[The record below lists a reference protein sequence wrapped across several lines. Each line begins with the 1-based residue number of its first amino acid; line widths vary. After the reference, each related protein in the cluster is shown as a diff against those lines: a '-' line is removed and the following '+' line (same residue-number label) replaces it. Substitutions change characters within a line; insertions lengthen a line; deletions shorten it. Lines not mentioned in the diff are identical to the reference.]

1 MLRTALLGILTI
13 LIAMAM
19 RQGKAE
25 FSTFVSFTGSILI
38 AWIAIQLLEGI
49 VGSLER
55 LEKLISIDMEHLA
68 LLMKMIG
75 VTYLSEFS
83 SSLCRDAGYS
93 AVAGQ
98 IELVGKLTILT
109 IGMPIVLALF
119 ELIVGMA
126 G

>member
-1 MLRTALLGILTI
+1 MLKTALLGIITI
-13 LIAMAM
+13 IVAMAM

-25 FSTFVSFTGSILI
+25 YATFVSLTGSILI
-38 AWIAIQLLEGI
+38 AWIAVRLLDGI
-49 VGSLER
+49 TGSLER
-55 LEKLISIDMEHLA
+55 LEKLLNLDMEYVV

-75 VTYLSEFS
+75 VTYLSEFA

-119 ELIVGMA
+119 ELMVDMV
-126 G
+126 

>member
-13 LIAMAM
+13 MIAMAM
-19 RQGKAE
+19 KQGKAE
-25 FSTFVSFTGSILI
+25 FATFVSFTGSILI
-38 AWIAIQLLEGI
+38 AWIAIQLLDGI
-49 VGSLER
+49 VGGFER
-55 LEKLISIDMEHLA
+55 LEELLSVDMEYLA

-75 VTYLSEFS
+75 VTYLSEFA

-109 IGMPIVLALF
+109 IGMPIVMALF
-119 ELIVGMA
+119 ELMVAMV
-126 G
+126 

>member
-1 MLRTALLGILTI
+1 MLKTALLGILTV

-38 AWIAIQLLEGI
+38 AWIAVQLLDGI
-49 VGSLER
+49 TGSLTR
-55 LEKLISIDMEHLA
+55 LEKLISVDMEYMA
-68 LLMKMIG
+68 LLLKMIG

-83 SSLCRDAGYS
+83 ASLCRDAGYS

-98 IELVGKLTILT
+98 IELVGKLSILT

-119 ELIVGMA
+119 DLMVA
-126 G
+126 LV

>member
-1 MLRTALLGILTI
+1 MLKTALLGILTI
-13 LIAMAM
+13 IIAMAM

-25 FSTFVSFTGSILI
+25 YATFVSLTGSILI
-38 AWIAIQLLEGI
+38 AWIAVRLLDGI
-49 VGSLER
+49 TGSLER
-55 LEKLISIDMEHLA
+55 LEKL
-68 LLMKMIG
+68 LLKMIG
-75 VTYLSEFS
+75 VTYLSEFA

-119 ELIVGMA
+119 ELMVDMV
-126 G
+126 

>member
-1 MLRTALLGILTI
+1 MLKTALLGILTI
-13 LIAMAM
+13 MIAMAM

-38 AWIAIQLLEGI
+38 AWIAVQLLDGI
-49 VGSLER
+49 TGSLAR
-55 LEKLISIDMEHLA
+55 LEKLLSVDMEYVR
-68 LLMKMIG
+68 LLTKMIG
-75 VTYLSEFS
+75 VTYLSEFA
-83 SSLCRDAGYS
+83 SSLCKDAGYS

-119 ELIVGMA
+119 ELMVEMV
-126 G
+126 

>member
-13 LIAMAM
+13 MIAMAM
-19 RQGKAE
+19 KQGRAE
-25 FSTFVSFTGSILI
+25 FATFVSFTGSILI
-38 AWIAIQLLEGI
+38 AWIAVRLLEGI
-49 VGSLER
+49 TGSFVR
-55 LEKLISIDMEHLA
+55 LDKLMSIDMEYIT
-68 LLMKMIG
+68 LLLKMMG

-109 IGMPIVLALF
+109 IGMPIILTLL
-119 ELIVGMA
+119 ELMVAMV
-126 G
+126 

>member
-1 MLRTALLGILTI
+1 MLKTALLGILTI

-38 AWIAIQLLEGI
+38 AWIAVQLLDGI
-49 VGSLER
+49 TGSIGR
-55 LEKLISIDMEHLA
+55 LEKLILVDMEYIT

-83 SSLCRDAGYS
+83 SALCRDAGYS

-119 ELIVGMA
+119 ELMVEMI
-126 G
+126 

>member
-13 LIAMAM
+13 VIAMAM
-19 RQGKAE
+19 KQGKAE
-25 FSTFVSFTGSILI
+25 FATFVSFTGSLLI
-38 AWIAIQLLEGI
+38 GWIAVSLLGGI
-49 VGSLER
+49 TGSFER
-55 LEKLISIDMEHLA
+55 LEKLISVDMEYIA

-75 VTYLSEFS
+75 VTYLSEFA

-119 ELIVGMA
+119 ELMVAMI
-126 G
+126 

>member
-1 MLRTALLGILTI
+1 MLKTALLGILTI
-13 LIAMAM
+13 IIAMAM

-25 FSTFVSFTGSILI
+25 YATFVSLTGSILI
-38 AWIAIQLLEGI
+38 AWIAVRLLDGI
-49 VGSLER
+49 TGSLER
-55 LEKLISIDMEHLA
+55 LEKLLHLDMEYVV

-75 VTYLSEFS
+75 VTYLSEFAS
-83 SSLCRDAGYS
+83 SICRDAGYS

-119 ELIVGMA
+119 ELMVDMV
-126 G
+126 

>member
-13 LIAMAM
+13 MIAMAM
-19 RQGKAE
+19 KQGRAE
-25 FSTFVSFTGSILI
+25 FATFVSFTGSILI
-38 AWIAIQLLEGI
+38 AWIAVRLLEGI
-49 VGSLER
+49 TGSFVR
-55 LEKLISIDMEHLA
+55 LEKLMSIDMEYIT
-68 LLMKMIG
+68 LLLKMMG

-109 IGMPIVLALF
+109 IGMPIILTLL
-119 ELIVGMA
+119 ELMVAMV
-126 G
+126 

>member
-1 MLRTALLGILTI
+1 MLKTALLGILTI

-19 RQGKAE
+19 RHGRAE

-38 AWIAIQLLEGI
+38 AWIALQLLDGI
-49 VGSLER
+49 VGTFER
-55 LEKLISIDMEHLA
+55 LEKLLSVDMEYIT

-83 SSLCRDAGYS
+83 ASLCRDAGYS

-98 IELVGKLTILT
+98 IELVGKLTIVT

-119 ELIVGMA
+119 ELMVAMV
-126 G
+126 

>member
-1 MLRTALLGILTI
+1 MLKTALLGILTVM
-13 LIAMAM
+13 IAMAM

-38 AWIAIQLLEGI
+38 AWIAVQLLDGI
-49 VGSLER
+49 TGSLER
-55 LEKLISIDMEHLA
+55 LEKLISIDMEYIA
-68 LLMKMIG
+68 LLLKMIG

-83 SSLCRDAGYS
+83 SSICRDAGYS

-98 IELVGKLTILT
+98 IELVGKLSILT

-119 ELIVGMA
+119 ELMVAMI
-126 G
+126 

>member
-1 MLRTALLGILTI
+1 MLKTALLGILTI
-13 LIAMAM
+13 IIATAM

-25 FSTFVSFTGSILI
+25 YATFVSLTGSILI
-38 AWIAIQLLEGI
+38 AFIAVRILDSI
-49 VGSLER
+49 TGSLER
-55 LEKLISIDMEHLA
+55 LEKVLHPDMEYVA

-75 VTYLSEFS
+75 VTYLSEFA

-119 ELIVGMA
+119 ELMVDMI
-126 G
+126 

>member
-1 MLRTALLGILTI
+1 MLKTALLGILTI

-38 AWIAIQLLEGI
+38 AWIAVQLLDGI
-49 VGSLER
+49 TGSIER
-55 LEKLISIDMEHLA
+55 LEKLLSVDMEYIT

-75 VTYLSEFS
+75 VTYLSEFAS
-83 SSLCRDAGYS
+83 SICRDAGYS

-119 ELIVGMA
+119 ELMVAMV
-126 G
+126 

>member
-1 MLRTALLGILTI
+1 MLKTALLGILTI
-13 LIAMAM
+13 IIAMAM

-25 FSTFVSFTGSILI
+25 YATFVSLTGSILI
-38 AWIAIQLLEGI
+38 AWIAVRLLDGI
-49 VGSLER
+49 TGSLER
-55 LEKLISIDMEHLA
+55 LERLLHLDMDYVA

-75 VTYLSEFS
+75 VTYLSEFA

-119 ELIVGMA
+119 ELMVDMI
-126 G
+126 

>member
-1 MLRTALLGILTI
+1 MLKTALLGILTI
-13 LIAMAM
+13 VIAMAM
-19 RQGKAE
+19 KQGRAE
-25 FSTFVSFTGSILI
+25 YGLFVSFTGSILI
-38 AWIAIQLLEGI
+38 AWIAIQLLYGI
-49 VGSLER
+49 NESLER
-55 LEKLISIDMEHLA
+55 LERLMHIETEYIVLM
-68 LLMKMIG
+68 MKMIG

-119 ELIVGMA
+119 ETMA
-126 G
+126 TMV

>member
-1 MLRTALLGILTI
+1 MLKTALLGVLTI
-13 LIAMAM
+13 LVAMAM

-38 AWIAIQLLEGI
+38 AWIAVRLLEGI
-49 VGSLER
+49 TGSLER
-55 LEKLISIDMEHLA
+55 LEKLISIDMEYLA
-68 LLMKMIG
+68 LLLKMIG

-83 SSLCRDAGYS
+83 SALCRDAGYS

-98 IELVGKLTILT
+98 IELVGKLSILT

-119 ELIVGMA
+119 ELMVAMV
-126 G
+126 

>member
-1 MLRTALLGILTI
+1 MLKTALLGILTI
-13 LIAMAM
+13 IIAMAM

-25 FSTFVSFTGSILI
+25 FATFVSFTGSILI
-38 AWIAIQLLEGI
+38 AWIAIQLLDGI
-49 VGSLER
+49 TGSFAR
-55 LEKLISIDMEHLA
+55 LEKLLSVDMEYIE
-68 LLMKMIG
+68 LLTKMIG
-75 VTYLSEFS
+75 VTYLSEFA

-119 ELIVGMA
+119 ELMVEMV
-126 G
+126 

>member
-1 MLRTALLGILTI
+1 MLKTALLGILTI
-13 LIAMAM
+13 IIAMAM

-25 FSTFVSFTGSILI
+25 FATFVSFTGSILI
-38 AWIAIQLLEGI
+38 AWIAIQLLDGI
-49 VGSLER
+49 TGSFER
-55 LEKLISIDMEHLA
+55 LEKLLSVDMEYIA
-68 LLMKMIG
+68 LLTKMIG
-75 VTYLSEFS
+75 VTYLSEFA

-119 ELIVGMA
+119 ELMVAMV
-126 G
+126 

>member
-1 MLRTALLGILTI
+1 MLKTALLGILTI

-25 FSTFVSFTGSILI
+25 YSTFVSFTGSILI
-38 AWIAIQLLEGI
+38 AWIAVQLLNGI
-49 VGSLER
+49 TGSIGR
-55 LEKLISIDMEHLA
+55 LEKLLSVDMEYIA

-83 SSLCRDAGYS
+83 SALCRDAGYS

-119 ELIVGMA
+119 ELMVAMI
-126 G
+126 

>member
-1 MLRTALLGILTI
+1 MLKTALLGILTV

-38 AWIAIQLLEGI
+38 AWIAVQLLDGI
-49 VGSLER
+49 TGSLAR
-55 LEKLISIDMEHLA
+55 LEKLISVDMEYMA
-68 LLMKMIG
+68 LLLKMIG

-83 SSLCRDAGYS
+83 ASLCRDAGYS

-98 IELVGKLTILT
+98 IELVGKLSILT

-119 ELIVGMA
+119 DLMVA
-126 G
+126 LV

>member
-1 MLRTALLGILTI
+1 MLKTALLGILTI

-38 AWIAIQLLEGI
+38 AWIAVQVLDGI
-49 VGSLER
+49 IGSFER
-55 LEKLISIDMEHLA
+55 LEKLISVDMEYIT
-68 LLMKMIG
+68 LLLKMIG

-83 SSLCRDAGYS
+83 SAICRDAGYS

-119 ELIVGMA
+119 ELMVTMV
-126 G
+126 

>member
-1 MLRTALLGILTI
+1 
-13 LIAMAM
+13 MAM

-25 FSTFVSFTGSILI
+25 YATFVSLTGSILI
-38 AWIAIQLLEGI
+38 AWIAVRLLDGI
-49 VGSLER
+49 TGSLER
-55 LEKLISIDMEHLA
+55 LEKLLHLDMEYVV

-75 VTYLSEFS
+75 VTYLSEFAS
-83 SSLCRDAGYS
+83 SICRDAGYS

-119 ELIVGMA
+119 ELMVDMV
-126 G
+126 

>member
-1 MLRTALLGILTI
+1 
-13 LIAMAM
+13 M

-38 AWIAIQLLEGI
+38 AWIAVRLLDGI
-49 VGSLER
+49 IGSFER
-55 LEKLISIDMEHLA
+55 LEKLVSVDMEYIA
-68 LLMKMIG
+68 LLLKMIG

-83 SSLCRDAGYS
+83 SAICRDAGYS

-119 ELIVGMA
+119 ELMVAMV
-126 G
+126 